1 MKVQAVTKKKGIMD
15 VSELNAYQVAY
26 GKPLDYRDYLNYVG
40 LPCIFMG
47 VFSFSL
53 CYFWWVGLICGVIGA
68 VYGYK
73 VVMPKSVKRSYELK
87 SLRERNKFINNM
99 TQILTDESKTV
110 TKALAMAK
118 TRTKGE
124 LREDIQILE
133 SRLQG
138 ADKFQ
143 IAEAFRE
150 INEKYERDVVFTQY
164 FEQLE
169 TAIYEGRNNAD
180 TMKQIKSYHNDV
192 KLKTESFLKIKN
204 GYLQDLK
211 QMLFI
216 VAIFIGA
223 ITFSFGFST
232 FFDGFARS
240 PIGWGF
246 GGVYF
251 IIMVRF
257 MKSFFMHYFDD
268 EIMSLGVSN

>member
-1 MKVQAVTKKKGIMD
+1 MKVQAVTKRKGIMD

-26 GKPLDYRDYLNYVG
+26 GKPLDYRDYMNYIG
-40 LPCIFMG
+40 LPSLFMG
-47 VFSFSL
+47 LFSFSL
-53 CYFWWVGLICGVIGA
+53 CYFWWVGLICALIGA

-73 VVMPKSVKRSYELK
+73 IVMPKSVKRSYELK
-87 SLRERNKFINNM
+87 SLRERNKFLNNM
-99 TQILTDESKTV
+99 TQILTDEGKTV

-150 INEKYERDVVFTQY
+150 INDKYERDVVFTQY

-169 TAIYEGRNNAD
+169 TAIYEGRSNAD
-180 TMKQIKSYHNDV
+180 TMKQIKTYHNDV
-192 KLKTESFLKIKN
+192 KRKTESFLKIKD

-223 ITFSFGFST
+223 ITVSFGFST
-232 FFDGFARS
+232 FFEGFARS

-251 IIMVRF
+251 VIMVQF
-257 MKSFFMHYFDD
+257 MKSFFTHYFDD